1 MAVPVEKN
9 FAGSTQTW
17 VFYGLEIFILGLRF
31 LARMRQNKRWQLD
44 DLFAVLALV
53 SA

>member
-9 FAGSTQTW
+9 FEGSTQTW
-17 VFYGLEIFILGLRF
+17 VFYGLEIFILSLRF
-31 LARMRQNKRWQLD
+31 LGRMRQNKRWQLD

-53 SA
+53 RA